1 MNVRTG
7 LIFFFHWEFYGEC
20 VYSYKY
26 SKSVQISTI
35 KQPARMW
42 RKELKRDLLI
52 VKSDRKSSGHITL
65 CQTNNKDT
73 TSMGLQELLSTF
85 TQFWF
90 ISWFLVYLPK
100 KMQLSFMHYVSLAK
114 LFKFN
119 NCWTTAKFWP
129 LLVLHFERSEKYYFL
144 FGFSFVCLEVD
155 RMLFHL
161 LFFPGHWRLKTPK
174 WKVEQ

>member
-1 MNVRTG
+1 MNIRTG
-7 LIFFFHWEFYGEC
+7 LIFFFTENLMVSVCTVTNIANPFKYQQLNNRRGCGE
-20 VYSYKY
+20 
-26 SKSVQISTI
+26 
-35 KQPARMW
+35 
-42 RKELKRDLLI
+42 KELKRDLLI